1 MTLSGTLATAICGY
15 LANIFKANQNPI
27 MYGRILAGVNLFSYL
42 GSIPCFWLAGYYYK
56 KHL

>member
-27 MYGRILAGVNLFSYL
+27 IYGRILAGVNIFSYL
-42 GSIPCFWLAGYYYK
+42 GSIPCFWLAGYYY
-56 KHL
+56 